1 MGKPIRRLIAAASA
15 ALTIGTGAA
24 VWATSSASAAPAAPA
39 SSTPQCTA
47 ADLDVWLNLGPV
59 GAAAGLENSVQL
71 LEFTNASNRACHLS
85 GYPGLSALD
94 AHGKQIGKAAGRDT
108 EFKATTVTI
117 AAGGTAHAEV
127 DWVASGL
134 SPAIKCKP
142 TTATFIRV
150 VPPGAKHSDFGF
162 APLPSCS
169 AKGVTYLHVT
179 TVRPGL
185 NFEK

>member
-15 ALTIGTGAA
+15 AVTIGTGAA

-39 SSTPQCTA
+39 ASTPQCTA
-47 ADLDVWLNLGPV
+47 ADLSVWLNLGPV
-59 GAAAGLENSVQL
+59 GAAAVNPEQL
-71 LEFTNASNRACHLS
+71 LEFTNVSNRACHLS
-85 GYPGLSALD
+85 GYPGVSALD
-94 AHGKQIGKAAGRDT
+94 AHGKQIGKAAGRDAQ
-108 EFKATTVTI
+108 FKATTVTI
-117 AAGGTAHAEV
+117 AAGGTAHAVV
-127 DWVASGL
+127 DWDASGL

-162 APLPSCS
+162 APLRSCS
-169 AKGVTYLHVT
+169 ARGVTYLHVT